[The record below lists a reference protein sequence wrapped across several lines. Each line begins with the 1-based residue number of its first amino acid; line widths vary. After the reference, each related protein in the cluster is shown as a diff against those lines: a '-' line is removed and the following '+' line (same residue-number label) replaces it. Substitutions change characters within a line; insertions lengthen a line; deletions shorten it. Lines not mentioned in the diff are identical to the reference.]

1 LVSFAERVDV
11 RMLRRSSTLSEDM
24 LWTLLRNR
32 RLGVKFRRQQRLD
45 RFVADFYCAES
56 RLAVE
61 VDGGVH
67 EARRGA
73 DRERDVF
80 FAQNGIRVF
89 RVRADDVERDAEG
102 VVHRIQ
108 SELARTPPLSTKLEW
123 GPGGEVSST
132 RRAFTLLELSIA
144 LVLLGLMIAVAVPSF
159 AAVSGARLRESTNIM
174 AGAIRDTF
182 ARTALSGRST
192 RLVLDMEQ
200 EAWWVEETDGVARVK
215 STKLEAN
222 RDGKVALD
230 APDARLDGIE
240 ADTTDAKEQAKLA
253 LLAGPTF
260 RPVEGEWGT
269 PQKLPPDVRFKSV
282 WVEHL
287 EDKMIGGVVGLYFY
301 PGGYTEEA
309 LITLTDDD
317 EGSRTLT
324 LAVQALTGE
333 VFVESDEPRIPNVEG
348 DA

>member
-1 LVSFAERVDV
+1 MLHQREQRRVGLVSFAERVDV
-11 RMLRRSSTLSEDM
+11 RMPRRSSTLSEDM

-32 RLGVKFRRQQRLD
+32 RLGVKFRL
-45 RFVADFYCAES
+45 
-56 RLAVE
+56 
-61 VDGGVH
+61 
-67 EARRGA
+67 
-73 DRERDVF
+73 
-80 FAQNGIRVF
+80 
-89 RVRADDVERDAEG
+89 
-102 VVHRIQ
+102 Q
-108 SELARTPPLSTKLEW
+108 SELALTLPLSTKQER
-123 GPGGEVSST
+123 GPRGEVSST
-132 RRAFTLLELSIA
+132 RRAFTLLEVSIG
-144 LVLLGLMIAVAVPSF
+144 LVILGLMIAVTVPSF
-159 AAVSGARLRESTNIM
+159 AAVSGAKLRESTNVM

-182 ARTALSGRST
+182 ARTALLGRST

-200 EAWWVEETDGVARVK
+200 DAWWIEETDGVARVK
-215 STKLEAN
+215 ANKLEAN

-230 APDARLDGIE
+230 AADKRLEGIE
-240 ADTTDAKEQAKLA
+240 ADTTDAKDQAKLA
-253 LLAGPTF
+253 LLTGPSF

-269 PQKLPPDVRFKSV
+269 PQKLPPDVRFKSI

-333 VFVESDEPRIPNVEG
+333 VFVESDEPRVPNLDG
-348 DA
+348 DG